1 MRWYS
6 TSLMEPM
13 LHFSC
18 PKNSVKL
25 KAQSNTGSANSNPK
39 GESRPIAIFGFVPN
53 AFPIVKM
60 TVERLLPHQP
70 WRLERMLDRLLR
82 PAAHHESTRKIDSTF
97 VLLLFQGSNQ
107 FGATVEPAVAR
118 INCVQDDQPEV
129 PISQRIKFA
138 SPTSLII

>member
-60 TVERLLPHQP
+60 TVERPFHTNHG
-70 WRLERMLDRLLR
+70 RLDRLLR

-118 INCVQDDQPEV
+118 INCVQDDEPEV